1 MSVAQK
7 SVALCPAGLPQV
19 NWQLLSVPQHLY
31 DVLELPRSGWLQLSL
46 ICTCLLWQANYDTL
60 SLIVCL
66 RASSSFGSFYS
77 RIVD

>member
-19 NWQLLSVPQHLY
+19 NWQLLTVPQHLY
-31 DVLELPRSGWLQLSL
+31 DVLELPRSGWLLLSL

-66 RASSSFGSFYS
+66 RASSSFGAFYS